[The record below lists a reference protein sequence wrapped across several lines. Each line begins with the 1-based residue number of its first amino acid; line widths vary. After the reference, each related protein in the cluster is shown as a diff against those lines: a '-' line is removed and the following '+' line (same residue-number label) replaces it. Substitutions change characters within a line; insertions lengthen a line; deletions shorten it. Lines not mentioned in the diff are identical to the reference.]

1 MPLYLSYVYAVRS
14 IQQLSSRPIIA
25 AWPQKKKTQKSSVQL
40 PAASKQTKTSK
51 PADLPVLWEE
61 VERVASNLKIGKPTM
76 AMACDVKIQH
86 RKGSL
91 PSHWSAA

>member
-1 MPLYLSYVYAVRS
+1 MSMQLGQYNSCHQG
-14 IQQLSSRPIIA
+14 QQLP
-25 AWPQKKKTQKSSVQL
+25 PDHKQKKTQKSSVQL

-76 AMACDVKIQH
+76 AVACDVKIQH

-91 PSHWSAA
+91 PSH